1 MSYSTEK
8 LANAPVVINTWFPD
22 FDPSREL
29 ELNLFEI
36 RGLLEQQ
43 SAPVIYVANLMDVDL
58 DFQQLVLASAEF
70 AHGANALY
78 HHEKVREVIVA
89 TNNESVHMASQNMD
103 TEVYGNLKVRIFG
116 TLDEALDYAVQH

>member
-8 LANAPVVINTWFPD
+8 LTNAPVVINTWFPD

-29 ELNLFEI
+29 ELNLFEV

-43 SAPVIYVANLMDVDL
+43 SDPVIYVANLMDVDL
-58 DFQQLVLASAEF
+58 DFQQLVLTSAEF

-89 TNNESVHMASQNMD
+89 TNNESVQMASEGMD
-103 TEVYGNLKVRIFG
+103 SDVYGNLKVRIFG